1 MTYAV
6 LFPGQGSQ
14 TVGMCPDTR
23 EQRSDLFAEA
33 SDILGWNL
41 EQVIAEGPEELLTST
56 DRAQPALYVTAYALW
71 RELWSLTDGGPV
83 AAAGHSLGE
92 YTALAAAGVFSFSE
106 GLSLVAARGKAMAD
120 AGAGASSGMAALIG
134 ADEPLAEAIA
144 EQRRADGGALF
155 VAKINAPGQIVMA
168 GGTADLAWL
177 SDNAKDLGVRRAIT
191 LKVSGGFHSPFM
203 EAAGTKLEA
212 ALDEVTFSEPT
223 FSVFANATAALTQD
237 PRTTLASQLT
247 SPVRFSESLVNM
259 HSAGVDTFVHV
270 GPGDVTAGLAKRSV
284 PDANVMVVS
293 SLIDARNVAAEL
305 SVE

>member
-1 MTYAV
+1 
-6 LFPGQGSQ
+6 
-14 TVGMCPDTR
+14 
-23 EQRSDLFAEA
+23 
-33 SDILGWNL
+33 
-41 EQVIAEGPEELLTST
+41 
-56 DRAQPALYVTAYALW
+56 
-71 RELWSLTDGGPV
+71 
-83 AAAGHSLGE
+83 
-92 YTALAAAGVFSFSE
+92 
-106 GLSLVAARGKAMAD
+106 
-120 AGAGASSGMAALIG
+120 MAALIG

-155 VAKINAPGQIVMA
+155 VANINAPGQIVMA

-223 FSVFANATAALTQD
+223 FSVFANATATLTQD